1 MNPLRILC
9 IDDDSAL
16 LRMLAAGLEFHGFK
30 VVTACD
36 GIEAVVN
43 FRENEGRFDAIVTD
57 RDLPEMNGFEVARM
71 VRDEGFTGPIYMM
84 SGRPAAYNF
93 SNEADLRLTGF
104 LQKPFTVS
112 LLTLMMQNDL
122 AMKG

>member
-84 SGRPAAYNF
+84 SGRRRIIFRMRP
-93 SNEADLRLTGF
+93 TC
-104 LQKPFTVS
+104 V
-112 LLTLMMQNDL
+112 
-122 AMKG
+122 